1 MPGTLSRL
9 LHDIG
14 FDVFDDGHGLPVHVD
29 FLPNV
34 HHSRV
39 VATNFTTSWGKCRT
53 PYKGYKFCHGVE
65 DDYCAEIAK
74 LEYEEEAPAP
84 SQPEEGATKAEGEHA
99 APVPAEGEHAAPMPA
114 EGEGEHEPEG
124 EHKPED
130 EGEHKHAGGEGEH
143 TSEGK
148 GEPKPAEEKAAEDK
162 ASEAKPEDEAA
173 EAKPEPKE
181 ITEDSL
187 NLVNYVTKKGFPE
200 AEVKAMVKVERDN
213 GKEKICGCLGDYA
226 GGQAFALCPQ
236 GVAKG
241 AHGGNPLC
249 SDGKGAVGN
258 NRKFGEEFQPGD
270 KITFLGRKCEE
281 GKEIKCDE

>member
-1 MPGTLSRL
+1 MTIAQRLPSLSTRGECFFRL
-9 LHDIG
+9 RHKA
-14 FDVFDDGHGLPVHVD
+14 DDASSCKSSLAWKTTQLEHAEQQITDMQEKERDAMESETSTPVGND
-29 FLPNV
+29 EKPQ
-34 HHSRV
+34 
-39 VATNFTTSWGKCRT
+39 
-53 PYKGYKFCHGVE
+53 
-65 DDYCAEIAK
+65 
-74 LEYEEEAPAP
+74 EEAPAP

-200 AEVKAMVKVERDN
+200 AEVKAMVKVRGRQ
-213 GKEKICGCLGDYA
+213 GKANDKLQEPQTRSYSTLG
-226 GGQAFALCPQ
+226 L
-236 GVAKG
+236 
-241 AHGGNPLC
+241 
-249 SDGKGAVGN
+249 
-258 NRKFGEEFQPGD
+258 
-270 KITFLGRKCEE
+270 
-281 GKEIKCDE
+281 

>member
-200 AEVKAMVKVERDN
+200 AEVKAMVKVRGRQ
-213 GKEKICGCLGDYA
+213 GKANDKLQEPQTRSYSTLG
-226 GGQAFALCPQ
+226 L
-236 GVAKG
+236 
-241 AHGGNPLC
+241 
-249 SDGKGAVGN
+249 
-258 NRKFGEEFQPGD
+258 
-270 KITFLGRKCEE
+270 
-281 GKEIKCDE
+281 

>member
-74 LEYEEEAPAP
+74 LEYE
-84 SQPEEGATKAEGEHA
+84 
-99 APVPAEGEHAAPMPA
+99 
-114 EGEGEHEPEG
+114 
-124 EHKPED
+124 
-130 EGEHKHAGGEGEH
+130 
-143 TSEGK
+143 
-148 GEPKPAEEKAAEDK
+148 
-162 ASEAKPEDEAA
+162 
-173 EAKPEPKE
+173 
-181 ITEDSL
+181 
-187 NLVNYVTKKGFPE
+187 
-200 AEVKAMVKVERDN
+200 VERDN